1 MFACEKN
8 AVREVVRFTVLGLF
22 WGLFISLVYF
32 GMVALT
38 KQPLWMGLALALVVF
53 ASLFISTKAAKTMY
67 WPLAVILLM
76 VGLIEYG
83 VMGAVAGLSVWF
95 LILRIVPGLRYVLQ
109 RDNIVS
115 VCSSTAITLT
125 VVALIWRVS
134 CLTGGQLDPSQWLID
149 VPLGGLIGMMFWGI
163 AKIISSCLKECR

>member
-1 MFACEKN
+1 
-8 AVREVVRFTVLGLF
+8 
-22 WGLFISLVYF
+22 
-32 GMVALT
+32 
-38 KQPLWMGLALALVVF
+38 MGLALAVVVF
-53 ASLFISTKAAKTMY
+53 ASLFISTKIAKTMY

-83 VMGAVAGLSVWF
+83 AMGAFAGLSVWF
-95 LILRIVPGLRYVLQ
+95 LILRIVPALRYVLQ

-115 VCSSTAITLT
+115 VCSATAITLT

-134 CLTGGQLDPSQWLID
+134 CLTGGQLDAGQWLIV

-163 AKIISSCLKECR
+163 AKIISSCLKKYREYQDALMGIPE